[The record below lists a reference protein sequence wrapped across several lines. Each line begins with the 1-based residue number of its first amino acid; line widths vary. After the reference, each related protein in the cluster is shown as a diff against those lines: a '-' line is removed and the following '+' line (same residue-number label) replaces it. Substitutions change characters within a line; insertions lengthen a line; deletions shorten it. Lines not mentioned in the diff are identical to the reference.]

1 VLENPWIQW
10 CVIIPREADS
20 PEYRDIR
27 GAAHGALR
35 ALGLADG
42 FSHMEWFRRRD
53 GTRAISEVGA
63 RPPGAQ
69 FVTLMSWAHDADLY
83 RAWAK
88 LMVFDRFDPLP
99 RPYAAGAAFLRGQG
113 SGRVVSV
120 RGVEETARAL
130 GDLTVEVRLPRR
142 GASPTGTYD
151 GDGYV
156 IVRHPRTDVV
166 REALAKIVGT
176 IRVELG

>member
-1 VLENPWIQW
+1 WIQW

-20 PEYRDIR
+20 PAYRDIIPVAER
-27 GAAHGALR
+27 SLQ
-35 ALGLADG
+35 ALGMTDG

-53 GTRAISEVGA
+53 GSLALSEVGA

-69 FVTLMSWAHDADLY
+69 FMSLMSWAHDRNLY
-83 RAWAK
+83 RAWAE
-88 LMVFDRFDPLP
+88 LMVFDRFDPP
-99 RPYAAGAAFLRGQG
+99 ARPYASGAAFLRGHG
-113 SGRVVSV
+113 KGRIVAVH
-120 RGVEETARAL
+120 GVTETAREVGNLA
-130 GDLTVEVRLPRR
+130 VEVRLPRR
-142 GASPTGTYD
+142 GQSPGGTYD

-166 REALAKIVGT
+166 REALDKIVRT